1 MAIADF
7 GGSALGRPIEFLT
20 ADHRNK
26 PNIGAGKFR
35 EWADTKWLTM
45 LLGGSNTT
53 PPIAGDRKIPFFRDR
68 GRRRFADRQRLKRV
82 QSTTDTT
89 ALGNGTA
96 KTILDQGGKPWSLI
110 TADYAF
116 GA

>member
-82 QSTTDTT
+82 HNPLRIRRRSAT
-89 ALGNGTA
+89 ARPRRSSIREASLG
-96 KTILDQGGKPWSLI
+96 LS
-110 TADYAF
+110 
-116 GA
+116 